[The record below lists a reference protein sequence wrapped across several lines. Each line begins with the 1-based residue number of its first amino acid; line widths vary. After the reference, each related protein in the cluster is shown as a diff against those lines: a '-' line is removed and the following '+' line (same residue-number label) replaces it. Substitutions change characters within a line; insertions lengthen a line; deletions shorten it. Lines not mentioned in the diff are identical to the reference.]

1 MHKSSFMQMV
11 LGYIPR
17 SEGYIPL
24 FFQGTIVL
32 GTVVYIPSQ
41 RSQIK
46 MIWDRIESGG
56 KELFLTISC
65 LDGNHM

>member
-1 MHKSSFMQMV
+1 MHKSSFMPMV

-32 GTVVYIPSQ
+32 GTVVLESFKEIIIDQPG
-41 RSQIK
+41 
-46 MIWDRIESGG
+46 IERN
-56 KELFLTISC
+56 LYVFLRMYHHFLAVVTK
-65 LDGNHM
+65 